1 MALTPE
7 DGSGIEAADCYVVA
21 DQVAA
26 YAIARGLAFIPD
38 DSGNAAILRATTW
51 LDGAYQARFPG
62 VRAHGRQQGL
72 QWPRK
77 HASDAEGGAIA
88 PDEIPKEII
97 AASCEAA
104 IREALT
110 PGALSPIVTP
120 GKIMSAASVSGAV
133 SVQYK
138 SGGGV
143 DGQRQ
148 VLTVIDDILAPL
160 IGPRP
165 GPASAIIGEASRA

>member
-1 MALTPE
+1 MALVVE
-7 DGSGIEAADCYVVA
+7 DGSGLPDSQAYATAE
-21 DQVAA
+21 QVAA
-26 YAIARGLAFIPD
+26 YATARGLTFIPD
-38 DSGNAAILRATTW
+38 AMGDAAILRATTW

-62 VRAHGRQQGL
+62 VRTHGRQQGL

-88 PDEIPKEII
+88 PDEVPTEII

-104 IREALT
+104 IREMAA

-120 GKIMSAASVSGAV
+120 GKIMSAASVTGAV

-138 SGGGV
+138 AGGGV

-148 VLTVIDDILAPL
+148 VLTAIDDILAPL

-165 GPASAIIGEASRA
+165 NPASAIVGEASRA

>member
-1 MALTPE
+1 MALIPE
-7 DGSGIEAADCYVVA
+7 DGSGVPAADCYVVA

-26 YAIARGLAFIPD
+26 YAVTRGLVFIPD
-38 DSGNAAILRATTW
+38 ESGDAAILRATTW

-62 VRAHGRQQGL
+62 VRTHGRQQGL

-88 PDEIPKEII
+88 PDEVPSEII

-104 IREALT
+104 IREMAA

-120 GKIMSAASVSGAV
+120 GKIMSAASVTGAV

-138 SGGGV
+138 AGGGV

-160 IGPRP
+160 IGSRP
-165 GPASAIIGEASRA
+165 NPTSAIVGEASRA